1 MMGMNIKKPRVHEL
15 ARTAA
20 DRTGLSQTRVVEAAL
35 EQYLNSLEGPVD
47 ADERRRRAGAILRDI
62 DARMTPGLRA
72 GLTTEDLYDEQG
84 LPA

>member
-1 MMGMNIKKPRVHEL
+1 MNIKKPRVHEL

-47 ADERRRRAGAILRDI
+47 ADEGRRRAEAILRDI
-62 DARMTPGLRA
+62 DARMTPRLRA

>member
-1 MMGMNIKKPRVHEL
+1 MNIKKPRVHEL

-47 ADERRRRAGAILRDI
+47 ADERRRRAEAILRDI
-62 DARMTPGLRA
+62 DARMTPRLRV

>member
-1 MMGMNIKKPRVHEL
+1 MNIKKPRVHEL

-47 ADERRRRAGAILRDI
+47 ADERRRRAEAILRDI
-62 DARMTPGLRA
+62 DARMTPRLRA
-72 GLTTEDLYDEQG
+72 GLTTEGLYDEQG

>member
-1 MMGMNIKKPRVHEL
+1 MNIKKPRVHEL

-47 ADERRRRAGAILRDI
+47 ADERRRRAEAILRDI
-62 DARMTPGLRA
+62 DARMTPRLRA

>member
-1 MMGMNIKKPRVHEL
+1 MNIKKPRVHEL

-47 ADERRRRAGAILRDI
+47 ADERRRRAEAILRDI
-62 DARMTPGLRA
+62 DARMTPRLRA
-72 GLTTEDLYDEQG
+72 GLTTEDLYDGQG